1 MGSKPYFTVLARS
14 SKSTTLPSKPTDL
27 ACKRQ
32 NIITCSLNFGCH
44 SVKTSWQFLLVTHCY
59 SGGDSSTKA
68 PCNKGKPPRRRPKE
82 VRSPSPEISSQLGK
96 TKNHQRHKIK
106 KKQMGHFQEKSSTWW
121 VIPLYHYQIHLET
134 SKTKR
139 PLPTRQ
145 VVLISTGHIH
155 LQRRRNGFT
164 FSARSLQSQ
173 NRNDDPP
180 WEESK
185 KHTSHQ

>member
-106 KKQMGHFQEKSSTWW
+106 KKTDGSFPGKILNMMGHPTVSLPDSPGNIENKKAASDSPSRPDFHRTHSPAETAKRLHIFSQ
-121 VIPLYHYQIHLET
+121 VI
-134 SKTKR
+134 
-139 PLPTRQ
+139 
-145 VVLISTGHIH
+145 
-155 LQRRRNGFT
+155 
-164 FSARSLQSQ
+164 A
-173 NRNDDPP
+173 
-180 WEESK
+180 ESE
-185 KHTSHQ
+185 